1 MLKILTRACL
11 VLLAACGSLT
21 ANKEEFKTYSLI
33 SLKIIYDGKEER
45 GEACKVSLRDAEFSN
60 VKFRHEKNSEFF
72 LVESEPGKITLNR
85 MRCGLILKINSV
97 NLNDWGFFAHPDFVN
112 YLGHVTIIYRPGSNE
127 NLEIKI
133 TDKID
138 EAAQFLGKNHPELK
152 NIPLGKS
159 LLVDVAKVKPGDKPQ
174 PYSATTTTPALPPA
188 APPAAPA
195 ATTTEAPNPYYTPPT
210 PSATAPYR
218 NPYKD

>member
-1 MLKILTRACL
+1 MLKILTRVYL
-11 VLLAACGSLT
+11 ILLAACGSLT

-33 SLKIIYDGKEER
+33 SVKIIYDGEEKKN
-45 GEACKVSLRDAEFSN
+45 EACKISLRDTEFNN

-72 LVESEPGKITLNR
+72 LVESKPGKITLNY

-112 YLGHVTIIYRPGSNE
+112 YLGHVTIIYQPDSNE

-138 EAAQFLGKNHPELK
+138 EASHFLSKNHPELK

-159 LLVDVAKVKPGDKPQ
+159 LLVDVAKVKPSDKPK
-174 PYSATTTTPALPPA
+174 PYSATTPTPPSPPA
-188 APPAAPA
+188 NPV
-195 ATTTEAPNPYYTPPT
+195 ATTTETPNPYYTPPT
-210 PSATAPYR
+210 PSATVPYR
-218 NPYKD
+218 NPYKN